1 MIFDFEDGIYSL
13 SGSLPKTIPRTTLL
27 PARLPP
33 MIFTTRTLSTLK
45 PLGFAGMTARAAS
58 ATRDER
64 VSSKP
69 YCFEAM
75 VGRMASASESD
86 LSGVVKLDI
95 DNAG

>member
-1 MIFDFEDGIYSL
+1 MSFKRKLDAP
-13 SGSLPKTIPRTTLL
+13 SGVRLNTIPRTTLL
-27 PARLPP
+27 CGKLPP

-45 PLGFAGMTARAAS
+45 FFGLGGITASAAS
-58 ATRDER
+58 ATNDAS
-64 VSSKP
+64 VSSEP

-95 DNAG
+95 DNTG